1 MLNLTVTYVSVIII
15 LQAEVNFLGQLHH
28 GNLVKLIG
36 YCSEDDQRLLVYEFM
51 PRGSLENHLFRSE
64 LILMLFACCVCLRG
78 WRIRFRVKEFSVYS
92 RKYIIYFTT
101 EFFIWLVTFCQV
113 LAWDFCLVCFSSS
126 LVWSEEFSLDFSHII
141 TYLLTLQV
149 TVL

>member
-1 MLNLTVTYVSVIII
+1 MSLHVTICFRFTSLSVDRGWLLYLIILSFRSESDSNSIITV

-64 LILMLFACCVCLRG
+64 WFLML
-78 WRIRFRVKEFSVYS
+78 
-92 RKYIIYFTT
+92 
-101 EFFIWLVTFCQV
+101 
-113 LAWDFCLVCFSSS
+113 
-126 LVWSEEFSLDFSHII
+126 
-141 TYLLTLQV
+141 
-149 TVL
+149 